1 MSRQTEERNPR
12 LSWRGRRSLG
22 RLSGVLAVGCIGA
35 ALAAGCGSSSS
46 NGASASDGGSSS
58 GGKGLTT
65 LSVEFPAQI
74 SVAPVQWAIDQG
86 LFAKQGIKLKLLPW
100 TSPSTLPLLVN
111 GQANI
116 AYSGGGA
123 VVGWASQGVGLR
135 ILASTQLE
143 GNSQSTVTSGFVVNG
158 NSGIHSPADLGG
170 KTVAISGLKGSSQG
184 YAEYDIHAAGGNPST
199 AKFVAVPFEGMPEA
213 LKTGK
218 VDATVVAQ
226 PYMAQE
232 LANGGRFV
240 GQLFPHGYTN
250 YFFTTTKFAA
260 SHAAVLQKFISVLK
274 QADTYANAHYAQIK
288 RSYIADQK
296 LPAAAAKSLP
306 TTIAYN
312 ARIDPNGLSAN
323 VTTMKFAGQVGK
335 VQVNPSALIFKP

>member
-1 MSRQTEERNPR
+1 VSRNVKKRERGLP
-12 LSWRGRRSLG
+12 GHSLG
-22 RLSGVLAVGCIGA
+22 AMSRLSGLAAVGCVAA
-35 ALAAGCGSSSS
+35 ALVSGCGSSSS
-46 NGASASDGGSSS
+46 SGGSSGSSDGS
-58 GGKGLTT
+58 GTTT

-74 SVAPVQWAIDQG
+74 SVAPVQWAIDHG

-123 VVGWASQGVGLR
+123 VVGWASQGIGLK

-143 GNSQSTVTSGFVVNG
+143 GSSQSTVTSGFVVNG
-158 NSGIHSPADLGG
+158 NSSIHSPADLTG

-184 YAEYDIHAAGGNPST
+184 YAEFDIHKAGGDPSKT
-199 AKFVAVPFEGMPEA
+199 KFVAVPFEGMPEA

-240 GQLFPHGYTN
+240 GQLFPAGYTN
-250 YFFTTTKFAA
+250 YFFTTSKFAT
-260 SHAAVLQKFISVLK
+260 SHAAVLKKFIAVLK
-274 QADTYANAHYAQIK
+274 QADTYANAHYGTIK
-288 RSYIADQK
+288 SGYVTDQK

-306 TTIAYN
+306 TTISYN
-312 ARIDPNGLSAN
+312 ATIDPKGLT
-323 VTTMKFAGQVGK
+323 VDLTTMKFADQLGK
-335 VQVNPSALIFKP
+335 EQVNPSTILFQP